1 VKRDNRTSIRK
12 ELLLYCLVW
21 APVFVSLLL
30 RHIRSDTIVVPGIT
44 AVLLSIKEY
53 LTYILR
59 YVIVGAA
66 LMGIATGAYEV
77 RPHSFP
83 EANIIA

>member
-1 VKRDNRTSIRK
+1 M
-12 ELLLYCLVW
+12 
-21 APVFVSLLL
+21 
-30 RHIRSDTIVVPGIT
+30 PGIT

-66 LMGIATGAYEV
+66 LMGIATGSYEV